1 MVKSI
6 ENTSSLT
13 KVTSVNEI
21 IFYNN
26 KNVIHKN
33 LRRFRKKRRLSQEQL
48 AAKLQVMNVNVTQ
61 QIISRME
68 HNTRI
73 VTDYELAC
81 LCRALGVTVEEML
94 ADFYEEYPE

>member
-1 MVKSI
+1 M
-6 ENTSSLT
+6 
-13 KVTSVNEI
+13 NEI

-33 LRRFRKKRRLSQEQL
+33 LRQLRKMRGLTQEQL
-48 AAKLQVMNVNVTQ
+48 AARMQVMNVNITQ
-61 QIISRME
+61 RLISRIE

-81 LCRALGVTVEEML
+81 FCRALGVTEREML
-94 ADFYEEYPE
+94 SGFYEQYLE

>member
-1 MVKSI
+1 
-6 ENTSSLT
+6 
-13 KVTSVNEI
+13 
-21 IFYNN
+21 
-26 KNVIHKN
+26 
-33 LRRFRKKRRLSQEQL
+33 
-48 AAKLQVMNVNVTQ
+48 MNVNATQ